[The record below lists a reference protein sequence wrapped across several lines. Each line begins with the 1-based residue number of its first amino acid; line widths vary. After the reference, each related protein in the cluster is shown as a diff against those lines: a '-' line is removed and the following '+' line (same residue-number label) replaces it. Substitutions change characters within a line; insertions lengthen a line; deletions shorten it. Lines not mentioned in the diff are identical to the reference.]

1 MHIGVRRFS
10 AAPIGRP
17 THRASPRLGS
27 WLLAPSVIA
36 VAMLKLPAVVVAHGQ
51 APVEP
56 SPAILIEG
64 WSFAVDVWLPIILA
78 GLLYWQARNMVDRR
92 HPTNPV
98 PPWRMWAWMG
108 GLAALV
114 LALASPIEFYDT
126 TLFSAH
132 MIQHLLLMMV
142 AAPLLVLGAPIT
154 LLLRVSSPEARRK
167 WILPVLHSRIVS
179 IISYPVVAWVLFAGV
194 MWFTHFSPIF
204 DAALDDFALHRLEH
218 ALYLGTAMLFW
229 WPVIGADP
237 SPHRMSYPAR
247 LGYLALGMPFMSFLG
262 LVIFSAQNVLYEHYL
277 TLDRDWGW
285 TVLEDQNWAGGIM
298 WAGGDAAFVL
308 ALLLTV
314 GAWLRHEEREGKR
327 EDFRLA
333 RQKATREKAARLAID
348 ADAQAGDSG
357 TEGVGSADST
367 TEVRPG

>member
-1 MHIGVRRFS
+1 
-10 AAPIGRP
+10 
-17 THRASPRLGS
+17 
-27 WLLAPSVIA
+27 
-36 VAMLKLPAVVVAHGQ
+36 
-51 APVEP
+51 
-56 SPAILIEG
+56 
-64 WSFAVDVWLPIILA
+64 
-78 GLLYWQARNMVDRR
+78 
-92 HPTNPV
+92 
-98 PPWRMWAWMG
+98 
-108 GLAALV
+108 
-114 LALASPIEFYDT
+114 
-126 TLFSAH
+126 
-132 MIQHLLLMMV
+132 
-142 AAPLLVLGAPIT
+142 
-154 LLLRVSSPEARRK
+154 
-167 WILPVLHSRIVS
+167 
-179 IISYPVVAWVLFAGV
+179 VVAWVLFAGV

-333 RQKATREKAARLAID
+333 RQKAAREKATRDRVVTEEPHAAEEPHAVEGTD
-348 ADAQAGDSG
+348 PADPVA
-357 TEGVGSADST
+357 EG
-367 TEVRPG
+367 

>member
-64 WSFAVDVWLPIILA
+64 WTFAVDVWLPIILA

-277 TLDRDWGW
+277 TLERDWGW

-333 RQKATREKAARLAID
+333 RQKAARETAARLAID
-348 ADAQAGDSG
+348 ADAQAGDSE